1 MIDRKLDGP
10 APRTAMPKGA
20 TDTQMHMYLPGFEMR
35 PDGVGAPA
43 DPLPDP
49 AMYRRVMGWLGL
61 DRVVITQGNAHGD
74 DNASLLACV
83 AEMGDCARGVAVIRP
98 DTPDAEIAR
107 LSEGGIVGARIM
119 NLPGGAVGLDDLEAI
134 DAIAADA
141 GWMMAVQFDGSA
153 LPDAYLRKDFS
164 KINAREQPS
173 TARFWAAAVDDDDSR
188 DRRLTLGCHYLRH
201 HRRS

>member
-83 AEMGDCARGVAVIRP
+83 AETI
-98 DTPDAEIAR
+98 
-107 LSEGGIVGARIM
+107 L
-119 NLPGGAVGLDDLEAI
+119 
-134 DAIAADA
+134 
-141 GWMMAVQFDGSA
+141 FDSNSDSPA
-153 LPDAYLRKDFS
+153 SQKVVDAYLAAHLVQHRKPDTL
-164 KINAREQPS
+164 APS
-173 TARFWAAAVDDDDSR
+173 SVTPG
-188 DRRLTLGCHYLRH
+188 LTLF
-201 HRRS
+201 